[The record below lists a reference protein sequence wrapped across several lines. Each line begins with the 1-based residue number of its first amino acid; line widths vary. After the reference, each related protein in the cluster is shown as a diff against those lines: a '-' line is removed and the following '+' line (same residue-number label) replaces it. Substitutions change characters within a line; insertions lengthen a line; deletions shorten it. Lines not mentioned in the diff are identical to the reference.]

1 MLDFNP
7 TTDFRLLMA
16 VPLIPLLGY
25 IVQIFFGKHLPRK
38 GDWMLT
44 GGMFVVMCITVY
56 LGFKAAPDVP
66 LTLAAKPKTQDGASG
81 SPMLRLQ
88 LAPDA
93 AQTLERFTAA
103 NLGRPVAIVVG
114 GEVVSKHKVREAIT
128 GGKLQISWCNAN
140 ACEVLRLKLTD

>member
-56 LGFKAAPDVP
+56 LGFKAIAAGYRGEAFLHDSADVGMSFGW
-66 LTLAAKPKTQDGASG
+66 LFQQYAGA
-81 SPMLRLQ
+81 
-88 LAPDA
+88 
-93 AQTLERFTAA
+93 
-103 NLGRPVAIVVG
+103 
-114 GEVVSKHKVREAIT
+114 GE
-128 GGKLQISWCNAN
+128 GGKKRIYSYIFLTKC
-140 ACEVLRLKLTD
+140 VLTDHGYHI